1 MKSESWKRIFFFNFQ
16 FWVKIEIRKNVLF
29 HFNFKL
35 KIEWHFRCTKFLF
48 KTNFKK
54 QKSEFLNSFFDLMLK
69 NEFQNILLFLRF
81 GYEIKKMKNEKFSK
95 FVVFK
100 SKSELYF
107 RYMDYYVSF
116 TSQCTESIILI
127 FHFIQKISN

>member
-1 MKSESWKRIFFFNFQ
+1 MLSKNWKLKIEKEFFFFFNFQ
-16 FWVKIEIRKNVLF
+16 FWVEIEIRKNVVF

-69 NEFQNILLFLRF
+69 NEFQNILLFFRF
-81 GYEIKKMKNEKFSK
+81 GYEIKKWKMKNFQNSL
-95 FVVFK
+95 F
-100 SKSELYF
+100 LN
-107 RYMDYYVSF
+107 
-116 TSQCTESIILI
+116 
-127 FHFIQKISN
+127 QKASYTFGTWITMYPLRHSALKV